1 MKTILFLFNTDIV
14 LYCVVWNKFECKT
27 ILSIVRT
34 CIFYLSIF
42 RYKPL
47 TRLRNAC
54 KYCIVLQWKK
64 WYGGKTHYCV
74 KYHCYSISF
83 FLFLKFHC
91 IDIMLSHPKN
101 NCPFR
106 SWLLVTY
113 CDMPQNKMV
122 AWKVVIRIEW
132 YHFTLSPHTIY
143 IEVQTQKSMTVC
155 HEKSGGNALNTSIL
169 FIIEALH
176 Y

>member
-1 MKTILFLFNTDIV
+1 M
-14 LYCVVWNKFECKT
+14 WNKFECKT

-83 FLFLKFHC
+83 LFLKFHC

-101 NCPFR
+101 NCPLR

-113 CDMPQNKMV
+113 CDMPQNKME
-122 AWKVVIRIEW
+122 AWNGIISLLGHLHWGPNTKEYDSLPWIELRERIKYIYPFHNSSIALLTSYFIMSVVINDN
-132 YHFTLSPHTIY
+132 
-143 IEVQTQKSMTVC
+143 
-155 HEKSGGNALNTSIL
+155 GNVI
-169 FIIEALH
+169 
-176 Y
+176 